1 MVAEMIQLEE
11 INWSL
16 WGEERNCDAFIRAQ
30 SRPAYFLLLLIHHS

>member
-16 WGEERNCDAFIRAQ
+16 WEDERNCGAFIRAH
-30 SRPAYFLLLLIHHS
+30 SRFAYFLLLLIHHS

>member
-16 WGEERNCDAFIRAQ
+16 WEEEKNCDAFIRAQ
-30 SRPAYFLLLLIHHS
+30 LRSAYFLLLLIHHS